1 MDRNLNR
8 KELIQ
13 MARRNIAHVKAGT
26 VDQAP
31 DVHRIP
37 SAHYVDADRW
47 QLEMQRVFRRLP
59 LVFAFSAEL
68 REAGD
73 YRSMNVADV
82 PVLLTRGSDGA
93 VRAFLNVCRH
103 RGAVVAQEGSGN
115 ASRFICPYHAW
126 SYDNQGSLL
135 GIYNQKDFGK
145 IDKACHGLTPLPV
158 FERAGIIW
166 GALTPDCPVDFDR
179 FLGGYDELLE
189 GLGLADAHLVG
200 RQAVEGPG
208 WKVAYDGYLDFYHLP
223 ILHRDSFGADMP
235 SDALYDEYGP
245 HQRVS
250 MPNPGLLALEST
262 PEDEWPI
269 ENIVGGVWT
278 IFPHIS
284 IADFDAG
291 GKMYMVSQLFPG
303 ATPDESITIQNFL
316 AVDPPTEESQAAI
329 DGMLAFLLQVVRDED
344 YATGKRIQNAIKTG
358 LTTEVLFGRNEF
370 GGQRFHRWVDAI
382 LKTDDADL
390 DDLFARGIDA
400 PS

>member
-1 MDRNLNR
+1 MNR

-13 MARRNIAHVKAGT
+13 MARRNLEHVKAGT

-47 QLEMQRVFRRLP
+47 QREMDRVFRRLP

-68 REAGD
+68 REVGD
-73 YRSMNVADV
+73 YRAMNVADV
-82 PVLLTRGSDGA
+82 PVLLTRASDGV

-103 RGAVVAQEGSGN
+103 RGAVVAKEGSGN
-115 ASRFICPYHAW
+115 SSRFICPYHAW
-126 SYDNQGSLL
+126 SYDDKGALL
-135 GIYNQKDFGK
+135 GIYNQKDFGT

-158 FERAGIIW
+158 FERAGLIW
-166 GALTPDCPVDFDR
+166 GALTPECAVDFDR
-179 FLGGYDELLE
+179 FLSGYDEVLE
-189 GLGLADAHLVG
+189 SLGLADAHLVG
-200 RQAVEGPG
+200 RQAVKGPG

-223 ILHRDSFGADMP
+223 ILHRDSFGTDMP

-262 PEDEWPI
+262 PEDDWPLDQLI
-269 ENIVGGVWT
+269 GGVWT

-284 IADFDAG
+284 IAEFDAG

-303 ATPDESITIQNFL
+303 DTPDDSITIQNFL
-316 AVDPPTEESQAAI
+316 AVNKPTEESQEAI
-329 DGMLAFLLQVVRDED
+329 DGMLAFLLAVVRDED
-344 YATGKRIQNAIKTG
+344 YATGNRIQRAIKTG
-358 LTTEVLFGRNEF
+358 LTKDVLFGRNEF

-382 LKTDDADL
+382 LETDDADL
-390 DDLFARGIDA
+390 NDLFARGI
-400 PS
+400 PSAS